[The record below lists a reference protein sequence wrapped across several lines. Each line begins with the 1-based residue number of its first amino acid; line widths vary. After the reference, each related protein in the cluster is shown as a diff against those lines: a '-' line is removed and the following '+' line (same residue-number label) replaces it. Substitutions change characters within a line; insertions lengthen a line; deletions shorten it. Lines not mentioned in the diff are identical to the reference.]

1 MIETAMDRRAA
12 LLGGAGL
19 ALAGL
24 STSRRARAAEKAAPF
39 TVVINTSPWFDG
51 FRGVVE
57 QYQKE
62 TGNQVTLD
70 VNPYA
75 GSLEKQRSSVRASVG
90 QFDLL
95 IMNGLFYP
103 EMYFGGFVVP
113 LNEID
118 PAFKLDPSCAS
129 FDDTIYWDE
138 KTKTCNAKTGK
149 LMSMPINPN
158 IPLLYYRTDLYEKR
172 GLKVPQTWDELYAN
186 AKALHDPPRTYGI
199 VQRGV
204 RGPADVSYDWFP
216 YLNGFGGELF
226 KDEKGGDFTVTLNSE
241 AGRSALD
248 YYLKLAHDC
257 GHPNTGGV
265 GQAEVIQNLVTG
277 KAAHAILVIAAWAQM
292 DNPDKSVVV
301 DKINLALPPHA
312 PGLKSAPTLGQ
323 WLGGIARNVPR
334 ERQQAVMTFFRW
346 FQTYDAQVKYT
357 VSGAPPVRI
366 DVLNSDMGKQQKF
379 RWMPVMAAGL
389 PLARQMW
396 TVPEG
401 AQVVAVLEL
410 RLNQAITGELS
421 STAALN
427 MMASEILAIMTKG
440 GYKTGRLP
448 DLI

>member
-1 MIETAMDRRAA
+1 MNDVSRRAV
-12 LLGGAGL
+12 LLGGGAGL
-19 ALAGL
+19 TFGGL
-24 STSRRARAAEKAAPF
+24 GMPRSARAIEKAAPF

-51 FRGVVE
+51 FRGLVE
-57 QYQKE
+57 QYESE
-62 TGNQVTLD
+62 TGNHVSLD

-75 GSLEKQRSSVRASVG
+75 GSLEKQRSSVRASEG

-118 PAFKLDPSCAS
+118 PSFQLDPACAT
-129 FDDTIYWDE
+129 FDDTTYWDE
-138 KTKTCNAKTGK
+138 QTKTCNAKTGK

-158 IPLLYYRTDLYEKR
+158 IPLLYYRTDLYEKHQ
-172 GLKVPQTWDELYAN
+172 LKVPETWDELYAN
-186 AKALHDPPRTYGI
+186 AKALHDPPRLYGI

-216 YLNGFGGELF
+216 YLNGFGGDLF
-226 KDEKGGDFTVTLNSE
+226 KDQKGGDFSVTLNSE
-241 AGRSALD
+241 AGRAALE

-265 GQAEVIQNLVTG
+265 GQAEVIQNIVTG
-277 KAAHAILVIAAWAQM
+277 KAAHALLVIAAWAQM

-301 DKINLALPPHA
+301 DKVNVALPPHA

-323 WLGGIARNVPR
+323 WLGGIPRNVPR
-334 ERQQAVMTFFRW
+334 ERQEAVMTFFRW
-346 FQTYDAQVKYT
+346 FQTYDAQLKYT
-357 VSGAPPVRI
+357 LAGAPPVRI
-366 DVLNSDMGKQQKF
+366 DVLNSAMGKEHKF
-379 RWMPVMAAGL
+379 RWMPAMAAGL

-401 AQVVAVLEL
+401 TQIVAVLEL

-421 STAALN
+421 PAAALN
-427 MMASEILAIMTKG
+427 TMAAEIYDIMQKR

-448 DLI
+448 DLT